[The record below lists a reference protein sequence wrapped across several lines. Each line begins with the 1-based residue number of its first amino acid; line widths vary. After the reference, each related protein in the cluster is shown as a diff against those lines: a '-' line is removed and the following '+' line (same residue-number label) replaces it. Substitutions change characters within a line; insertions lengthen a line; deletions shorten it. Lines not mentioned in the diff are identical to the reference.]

1 MEAEHGQLKRLRR
14 ATAACRFCR
23 FRKIKCNAEKPTCSN
38 CKTYGKECVYVQR
51 KPRSSTASTRPR
63 ATTPISVGSP
73 LAVDEDQVHQHDVSA
88 SGIDRPAQ
96 ASTEARQVVA
106 QSRPAGFSQTS
117 HSVAATTSGIDGQ
130 NGFIR
135 TPPNPAGP
143 GPTAA
148 AAAAIG
154 SYSTSSGPLRTNY
167 HGPTSA
173 HFQEP
178 AGTRGGG
185 GGAPARIVP
194 PELVEKVLM
203 AEAAHQLQMEAINYD
218 AGKLDFDGVEPE
230 LGRHLLSLHWNRQHH
245 SFLLTYRPAF
255 MRDMA
260 CGGKYFSKLLLNAI
274 YYGASKFSPRL
285 EVRRDKN
292 DVRTAGWRFRL
303 RVKELL
309 GEALDRPE
317 ITTIQALLIMTNSL
331 FALSDERSAAWLY
344 AGIAFRMIVDLG
356 IHVDRPVAPSGF
368 VNGNYGLSEED
379 VEIHRR
385 VFWGAFVV
393 DKIQSLYQGRPPS
406 LQDHHTHV
414 PVLFNDKFEEL
425 EHWKPFAYNDYA
437 GNYPGSPAYSVS
449 TFSELCRLCV
459 IMNRII
465 NKVYAEK
472 SARKG
477 SAKLCAARETLG
489 KQLEEWRE
497 GLPKHLVYS
506 SISKGKKA
514 VPPPHVIS
522 LQKAM
527 YNVLLILLNRPFV
540 SEGHLYSDSPAVV
553 AEAFAACAT
562 AATRIVNLLRV
573 YDHTFSIKSAPYL
586 VSYATYVSATILVRI
601 AAQRK
606 NPRSDAHTNLRTCLS
621 VLEKNQETNWAV
633 RKARKV
639 IIDLADRMS
648 VSVELIGR
656 ETSVEA
662 VAEAVG
668 EGSGSVRAAGGPLQF
683 SSPPPI
689 RNTRSTGLYRTWD
702 RADSSSQDDGSTT
715 ILTHEE
721 PASMEPSGER
731 NGLPDIDLDAIIQ
744 SFMQDQQTEQGGG
757 GTSSGTAGTTYM
769 TERVVNMSPNGQ
781 FFQAGGGVRAMQPHR
796 QQQQQQQQQSYSN
809 VPMPFLRHEQGV
821 NGWATGSLLTDDLL
835 PEDALFGFN
844 RAGWDDNWWNN

>member
-1 MEAEHGQLKRLRR
+1 M
-14 ATAACRFCR
+14 
-23 FRKIKCNAEKPTCSN
+23 
-38 CKTYGKECVYVQR
+38 
-51 KPRSSTASTRPR
+51 
-63 ATTPISVGSP
+63 
-73 LAVDEDQVHQHDVSA
+73 
-88 SGIDRPAQ
+88 
-96 ASTEARQVVA
+96 VA
-106 QSRPAGFSQTS
+106 QSQPAGSS
-117 HSVAATTSGIDGQ
+117 HSVAATSGIDGGL
-130 NGFIR
+130 NGFIG
-135 TPPNPAGP
+135 TPRNPAGP

-148 AAAAIG
+148 AAIG
-154 SYSTSSGPLRTNY
+154 SYTTSSGPLRTNY

-173 HFQEP
+173 HFQDP

-185 GGAPARIVP
+185 GGGGAPARSVP

-218 AGKLDFDGVEPE
+218 ARKLDFDGVEPE

-285 EVRRDKN
+285 EVRRDKD

-356 IHVDRPVAPSGF
+356 IHVDRPVAPGGGS
-368 VNGNYGLSEED
+368 VNGNGCSEED

-393 DKIQSLYQGRPPS
+393 DQIQSLYQGRPPS
-406 LQDHHTHV
+406 LQEHHTHV

-425 EHWKPFAYNDYA
+425 ERWKPFAFNDYA

-489 KQLEEWRE
+489 KQLQEWSE

-506 SISKGKKA
+506 SISKGKA

-522 LQKAM
+522 LQ
-527 YNVLLILLNRPFV
+527 
-540 SEGHLYSDSPAVV
+540 
-553 AEAFAACAT
+553 
-562 AATRIVNLLRV
+562 
-573 YDHTFSIKSAPYL
+573 
-586 VSYATYVSATILVRI
+586 
-601 AAQRK
+601 
-606 NPRSDAHTNLRTCLS
+606 
-621 VLEKNQETNWAV
+621 
-633 RKARKV
+633 
-639 IIDLADRMS
+639 
-648 VSVELIGR
+648 
-656 ETSVEA
+656 
-662 VAEAVG
+662 
-668 EGSGSVRAAGGPLQF
+668 
-683 SSPPPI
+683 
-689 RNTRSTGLYRTWD
+689 
-702 RADSSSQDDGSTT
+702 
-715 ILTHEE
+715 
-721 PASMEPSGER
+721 
-731 NGLPDIDLDAIIQ
+731 
-744 SFMQDQQTEQGGG
+744 
-757 GTSSGTAGTTYM
+757 
-769 TERVVNMSPNGQ
+769 
-781 FFQAGGGVRAMQPHR
+781 
-796 QQQQQQQQQSYSN
+796 
-809 VPMPFLRHEQGV
+809 
-821 NGWATGSLLTDDLL
+821 
-835 PEDALFGFN
+835 
-844 RAGWDDNWWNN
+844 

>member
-1 MEAEHGQLKRLRR
+1 M
-14 ATAACRFCR
+14 
-23 FRKIKCNAEKPTCSN
+23 
-38 CKTYGKECVYVQR
+38 TYGKECVYVQR
-51 KPRSSTASTRPR
+51 KQRSSTARTRAR
-63 ATTPISVGSP
+63 ATTPSSVGSP
-73 LAVDEDQVHQHDVSA
+73 LAADADQGHQHNEVSQQVIDLGAATARGDNQHDVGI

-96 ASTEARQVVA
+96 ASPEARQVVA
-106 QSRPAGFSQTS
+106 QSQSTAGLS
-117 HSVAATTSGIDGQ
+117 HSVAATSGIDGGQ
-130 NGFIR
+130 NRFIG
-135 TPPNPAGP
+135 TPPNLASP

-148 AAAAIG
+148 AAIG
-154 SYSTSSGPLRTNY
+154 SYTISAGPLRTNY

-178 AGTRGGG
+178 AGARGGG
-185 GGAPARIVP
+185 GGGGGVPARIVP

-218 AGKLDFDGVEPE
+218 AGMLDFDGVEPE

-285 EVRRDKN
+285 EVRRDKD

-309 GEALDRPE
+309 GEVLDRPE

-356 IHVDRPVAPSGF
+356 IHVDRPVAPGGGS
-368 VNGNYGLSEED
+368 VNGNGFSEED

-425 EHWKPFAYNDYA
+425 EHWKPFAFNDSA
-437 GNYPGSPAYSVS
+437 GNSPGSPAYSVS

-489 KQLEEWRE
+489 KQLQEWSE

-506 SISKGKKA
+506 SISEGKV

-522 LQKAM
+522 LQ
-527 YNVLLILLNRPFV
+527 
-540 SEGHLYSDSPAVV
+540 
-553 AEAFAACAT
+553 
-562 AATRIVNLLRV
+562 
-573 YDHTFSIKSAPYL
+573 
-586 VSYATYVSATILVRI
+586 
-601 AAQRK
+601 
-606 NPRSDAHTNLRTCLS
+606 
-621 VLEKNQETNWAV
+621 
-633 RKARKV
+633 
-639 IIDLADRMS
+639 
-648 VSVELIGR
+648 
-656 ETSVEA
+656 
-662 VAEAVG
+662 
-668 EGSGSVRAAGGPLQF
+668 
-683 SSPPPI
+683 
-689 RNTRSTGLYRTWD
+689 
-702 RADSSSQDDGSTT
+702 
-715 ILTHEE
+715 
-721 PASMEPSGER
+721 
-731 NGLPDIDLDAIIQ
+731 
-744 SFMQDQQTEQGGG
+744 
-757 GTSSGTAGTTYM
+757 
-769 TERVVNMSPNGQ
+769 
-781 FFQAGGGVRAMQPHR
+781 
-796 QQQQQQQQQSYSN
+796 
-809 VPMPFLRHEQGV
+809 
-821 NGWATGSLLTDDLL
+821 
-835 PEDALFGFN
+835 
-844 RAGWDDNWWNN
+844 